1 MQNVNSWIWIILL
14 RFLLFSKLNNT
25 KRSVSTAE
33 SSVSHEYTFALPLQ
47 ILNLMTSWKQWW
59 ATDDDAVL
67 MGSVRFSELHYRFGR
82 RTLNIYHQQS
92 ITRKKRRSRRSR
104 ANNLCN
110 GRDGLRRAWSKI
122 QIKRLIQPPPF
133 HRDWQTRAMGL
144 FLISDLLSSFCQGFS
159 GDWEAGEF
167 DNPGSDIFSLLKPQE
182 QSSLLTFGKDTRVTF
197 F

>member
-1 MQNVNSWIWIILL
+1 MMSNGRQ
-14 RFLLFSKLNNT
+14 
-25 KRSVSTAE
+25 RSIYGK
-33 SSVSHEYTFALPLQ
+33 HEIFQASLPLQ
-47 ILNLMTSWKQWW
+47 SSNTQHLPSTISHVCSQ
-59 ATDDDAVL
+59 
-67 MGSVRFSELHYRFGR
+67 EE
-82 RTLNIYHQQS
+82 
-92 ITRKKRRSRRSR
+92 KKFAR

-133 HRDWQTRAMGL
+133 HHDWQTRAMGL

-197 F
+197 FLTVRNHNHRQRHFVLNPVIQTLFPELCQPFIVPIVHSCMA